1 MKLYGLALH
10 TTSSQ
15 LGLGLSNFLGEI
27 TYQTWDIDRE
37 LSNYLHLYLQEFI
50 KPKTWQDLG
59 YIVVAKG
66 PGSFTSTR
74 IGVVTARTLAQQL
87 NIPLLGISTLKAFAW
102 SQKNNYSSYGLIPVQ
117 MKASQGKLYVGIY
130 QVTNDEKNLI
140 TYLEDQ
146 VMTPE
151 TWQKTLEK
159 LIISHPPVSA
169 SAQLGITVKD
179 LLELGYNQW
188 QQGERPHW
196 SEIMPF
202 YGMSVTVN

>member
-1 MKLYGLALH
+1 MELYGLALH

-37 LSNYLHLYLQEFI
+37 LSNYLHLHLQEFI
-50 KPKTWQDLG
+50 KPKTWQNLE

-87 NIPLLGISTLKAFAW
+87 NLPLLGISTLKAFAW
-102 SQKNNYSSYGLIPVQ
+102 SQKDNYSPHGLIPVQ
-117 MKASQGKLYVGIY
+117 MKASQGKLYVAIY
-130 QVTNDEKNLI
+130 QLTSDEKKLI

-151 TWQKTLEK
+151 TWQQTLEK
-159 LIISHPPVSA
+159 SIISHPPAIA
-169 SAQLGITVKD
+169 SEQLGITVQS

-188 QQGERPHW
+188 QQGESPHW